1 MMTEIKKRT
10 DTKMIKVT
18 TKIDIDIIIDT
29 KNHKRAPYSLDG
41 IHWMNGGELAE
52 VLDKLSKGYAP
63 TKDANGRWDE
73 TSDIPETRTSCKSYR
88 FGLNNE
94 YLGDTY
100 EEVKTEYFKRVHSV
114 EWDYIIIEGDTL
126 TVYTMDKAE
135 FAEYLDNFHIFEKGR
150 IRGVRSKKA
159 ITEMIEWLEARA

>member
-114 EWDYIIIEGDTL
+114 QWDYIIIEDNTL
-126 TVYTMDKAE
+126 TVYTMNKAE
-135 FAEYLDNFHIFEKGR
+135 FAEYLDNFHIFERGR

>member
-1 MMTEIKKRT
+1 
-10 DTKMIKVT
+10 MIKVT

-114 EWDYIIIEGDTL
+114 QWDYIIIEDNTL
-126 TVYTMDKAE
+126 TVYTMNKAE
-135 FAEYLDNFHIFEKGR
+135 FAEYLDNFHIFERGR

>member
-1 MMTEIKKRT
+1 MKK
-10 DTKMIKVT
+10 T
-18 TKIDIDIIIDT
+18 TSKINVNIIIDT
-29 KNHKRAPYSLDG
+29 ENHKRAPYSLDN

-52 VLDKLSKGYAP
+52 VLDKLSKGYKP

-73 TSDIPETRTSCKSYR
+73 TSDIVETRTSCKSYR

-94 YLGDTY
+94 CLGDTY

-114 EWDYIIIEGDTL
+114 QWDYIIIEDNTL
-126 TVYTMDKAE
+126 TVYTMNKAE
-135 FAEYLDNFHIFEKGR
+135 FAEYLDNFHIFERGR

-159 ITEMIEWLEARA
+159 IAEMIEWLEARA

>member
-1 MMTEIKKRT
+1 
-10 DTKMIKVT
+10 MIKVT